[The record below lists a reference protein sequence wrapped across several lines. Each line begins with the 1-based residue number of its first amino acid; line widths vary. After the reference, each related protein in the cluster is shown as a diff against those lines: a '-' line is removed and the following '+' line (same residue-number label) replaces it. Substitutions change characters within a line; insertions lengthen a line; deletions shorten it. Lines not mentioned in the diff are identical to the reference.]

1 MKHGLKSTVSGV
13 ASGIHG
19 MYEQP
24 IKGAKQG
31 GVKGL
36 MKGTAKGLGGIVV
49 KPISGGLDFIMKT
62 SEGAHNMVNVGG
74 KKKKAPLTQRDSLA
88 LEEGNTT

>member
-1 MKHGLKSTVSGV
+1 VASGV
-13 ASGIHG
+13 AG

-24 IKGAKQG
+24 IRGARTG

-36 MKGTAKGLGGIVV
+36 MKGTLKGLGGVVV

-62 SEGAHNMVNVGG
+62 SEGAHNMMKFGG
-74 KKKKAPLTQRDSLA
+74 KKKSSA
-88 LEEGNTT
+88 